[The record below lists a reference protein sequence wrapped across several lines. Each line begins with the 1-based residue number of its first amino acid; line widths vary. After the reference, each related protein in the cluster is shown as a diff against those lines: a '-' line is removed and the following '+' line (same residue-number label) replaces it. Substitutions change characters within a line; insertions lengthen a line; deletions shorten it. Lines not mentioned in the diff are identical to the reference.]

1 MQYGIKKLFFYLRIV
16 QQQKHLIEID
26 LSGGEGQR
34 IVNLLFMTK
43 STKQFSTWESKICN
57 MEIRKWKY
65 EKNTQWILLL
75 LFYVYLL
82 LLLFEL

>member
-26 LSGGEGQR
+26 LSGEGQR